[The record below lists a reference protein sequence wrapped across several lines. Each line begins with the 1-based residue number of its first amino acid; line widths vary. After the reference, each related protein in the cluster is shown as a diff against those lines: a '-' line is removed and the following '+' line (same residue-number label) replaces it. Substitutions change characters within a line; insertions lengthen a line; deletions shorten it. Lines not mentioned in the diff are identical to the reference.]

1 MEGGGTRQHEIREEI
16 NAGEKEQMLIKCGEN
31 GEKEQEWEGKNRKK
45 NTKHKK
51 GKNEELI
58 QIFHDRNNKARQ
70 RKQRHVDKKKELFTG
85 ENRKRQKTPWLSY
98 WQPTQRTRDTRKK
111 K

>member
-1 MEGGGTRQHEIREEI
+1 MEKRSKSERERIE
-16 NAGEKEQMLIKCGEN
+16 
-31 GEKEQEWEGKNRKK
+31 KK

-85 ENRKRQKTPWLSY
+85 ENRKRQKTP
-98 WQPTQRTRDTRKK
+98 
-111 K
+111 